1 MVNQI
6 CIAGLVQGLSEVINF
21 GQKEGLDMN
30 NALNVIVGGAAQSGQ
45 LENRGNT
52 MLDDEFDFG
61 FAVDWMRKDLRICMY
76 EAEGNGAELPITA
89 LVAQFY
95 ARLSNQG
102 YGRDDTS
109 SLIRL
114 LR

>member
-1 MVNQI
+1 M
-6 CIAGLVQGLSEVINF
+6 
-21 GQKEGLDMN
+21 D
-30 NALNVIVGGAAQSGQ
+30 
-45 LENRGNT
+45 
-52 MLDDEFDFG
+52 
-61 FAVDWMRKDLRICMY
+61 

-102 YGRDDTS
+102 YGRNDTS
-109 SLIRL
+109 SLISL